1 MVVMAVAMKVVE
13 DLELQEGNAGG
24 GGGSGGGGASVDI
37 VMEKLL

>member
-13 DLELQEGNAGG
+13 DLEPQEVTLEEAVDL
-24 GGGSGGGGASVDI
+24 AEVELVDI